1 MSSNNIS
8 NKGAQLGGIK
18 RPGKAADDQI
28 SEVSPVKKGKPAN
41 YAKQRQIHSS
51 GKKPKH
57 VS

>member
-28 SEVSPVKKGKPAN
+28 SEVSPVKKGKPA
-41 YAKQRQIHSS
+41 KQRQIHSS
-51 GKKPKH
+51 GKKSKH